1 MILKLRHYSFS
12 AGRCQVTAM
21 ASVGSDLYIGTTW
34 GCIVVAEGTTMRPIT
49 VFRPFEEEVKAIL
62 PLISRKVSENK
73 DSPAQNHNSI
83 PHIATVGKGYR
94 NLIGRYASINAPA
107 LLQDNMYL
115 LLWRADNW
123 ASA

>member
-1 MILKLRHYSFS
+1 
-12 AGRCQVTAM
+12 M
-21 ASVGSDLYIGTTW
+21 ASVGTDLYIGTTW

-62 PLISRKVSENK
+62 PLLGRKDTS
-73 DSPAQNHNSI
+73 AGQQNGESI
-83 PHIATVGKGYR
+83 PYIATVGKGYR
-94 NLIGRYASINAPA
+94 NLIGRYASTNAPT

-123 ASA
+123 AAA

>member
-1 MILKLRHYSFS
+1 M
-12 AGRCQVTAM
+12 TAM

-62 PLISRKVSENK
+62 PLISRKMPENK
-73 DSPAQNHNSI
+73 ECPSQSHNTV
-83 PHIATVGKGYR
+83 PYIATVGKGYR
-94 NLIGRYASINAPA
+94 NLIGRYASINAPL
-107 LLQDNMYL
+107 LLQDCMYL

-123 ASA
+123 AAA